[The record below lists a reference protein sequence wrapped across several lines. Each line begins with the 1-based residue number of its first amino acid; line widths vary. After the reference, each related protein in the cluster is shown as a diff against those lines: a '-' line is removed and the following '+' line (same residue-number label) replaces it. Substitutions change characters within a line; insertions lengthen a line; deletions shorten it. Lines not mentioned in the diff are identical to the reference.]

1 MSNCY
6 KMENSGRRY
15 NESKPKWSLID
26 FESLEPLVRVMEY
39 GMHKYTI
46 YVDDAGDTYKGSE
59 ITLEDVKKLDLKV
72 LSSGKENWKNGLDKT
87 AILESSQRHLIDLF
101 AGRKFDKESGLPS
114 IGHLL
119 ANAMFYSYYSKN
131 D

>member
-1 MSNCY
+1 
-6 KMENSGRRY
+6 MENSGRRY

-46 YVDDAGDTYKGSE
+46 YVDDVGDTCKGSE
-59 ITLEDVKKLDLKV
+59 ITLEDVKNLDLKV

-87 AILESSQRHLIDLF
+87 EILESLQRHLIKLF
-101 AGRKFDKESGLPS
+101 AGEKFDLESGLPH

-119 ANAMFYSYYSKN
+119 ANAVFYSYYSKN